1 MKKIKETFTRGMM
14 FWFFRDVRNS
24 VLCFEFAQ
32 CMIGWTAI
40 FEHLKKNQN
49 IVTLVKVSLVMW
61 MLASYV
67 KGSSK
72 NQALKKVVKI
82 IRILRS
88 RLQFVH
94 VFQALD
100 RVDCFNNIITIIKFS
115 AKISSLR
122 TPFCELD
129 LSLHASY
136 F

>member
-1 MKKIKETFTRGMM
+1 
-14 FWFFRDVRNS
+14 
-24 VLCFEFAQ
+24 
-32 CMIGWTAI
+32 
-40 FEHLKKNQN
+40 
-49 IVTLVKVSLVMW
+49 

-136 F
+136 LRGTS